1 MVQFNQIALPIET
14 GKAYVTTMAFEF
26 LLDIVT
32 IPEDVI
38 ENNKGFWLF
47 DERIDNSFL
56 IDVYD
61 STATFSPLRLD
72 CNGQEYYGVGILEF
86 KGTEQFLPADCLPE
100 LCAIKERIKTDK
112 NLAGKQATVILRKG
126 DVRHI
131 YNDTESRETTT
142 MEKKDNPLF
151 NFMLASLI
159 SSDTIYDAATA
170 EKSLDRLRKLY
181 AQDRWSEE
189 EKKMIQDC
197 IKIAERDLNMYREQ
211 ENSDR
216 ADINL
221 NLLNNGQDNNNKG

>member
-1 MVQFNQIALPIET
+1 MVPFNLIALPIET
-14 GKAYVTTMAFEF
+14 RKTYVTTMTFEF

-38 ENNKGFWLF
+38 EDNKGFWLF
-47 DERIDNSFL
+47 DERFDNSFL

-112 NLAGKQATVILRKG
+112 NLAGKKVTVILRKG
-126 DVRHI
+126 EEVHI
-131 YNDTESRETTT
+131 YNSDTE
-142 MEKKDNPLF
+142 EKKEDPLF

-159 SSDTIYDAATA
+159 SSDTICDAATA

-197 IKIAERDLNMYREQ
+197 ISIAERDLNMYREQ

-221 NLLNNGQDNNNKG
+221 NLFNNGQDNNKD

>member
-1 MVQFNQIALPIET
+1 MVPFNQIALPIEA
-14 GKAYVTTMAFEF
+14 GKAYVTTMTFEF

-38 ENNKGFWLF
+38 EDNKGFWLF
-47 DERIDNSFL
+47 DERLDNSFL
-56 IDVYD
+56 IDVYAHN
-61 STATFSPLRLD
+61 TTFSGIEFEVKGKTYED
-72 CNGQEYYGVGILEF
+72 AGILEF
-86 KGTEQFLPADCLPE
+86 DGTEQFLPADCLPE
-100 LCAIKERIKTDK
+100 LCAIKECIKTDK
-112 NLAGKQATVILRKG
+112 NLAGKKATVILRKG
-126 DVRHI
+126 EAIHI

-159 SSDTIYDAATA
+159 SSDTIYDSATA

-189 EKKMIQDC
+189 EKKMILDS

-216 ADINL
+216 TDINL
-221 NLLNNGQDNNNKG
+221 NLFNNGQNNNKG

>member
-1 MVQFNQIALPIET
+1 MVPFNQIALPIET
-14 GKAYVTTMAFEF
+14 RRTYVTTMTFEF

-38 ENNKGFWLF
+38 EDNKGFWLF
-47 DERIDNSFL
+47 DERLDNSFL
-56 IDVYD
+56 IDVYAHN
-61 STATFSPLRLD
+61 TMFSD
-72 CNGQEYYGVGILEF
+72 IEFEAKGKTYEGAGILEF
-86 KGTEQFLPADCLPE
+86 DGTEQFLPADCLPA
-100 LCAIKERIKTDK
+100 LCAIKERIKSDK
-112 NLAGKQATVILRKG
+112 NLAGKKATVILRKG
-126 DVRHI
+126 EVRHL
-131 YNDTESRETTT
+131 YNDTETTETTT

-151 NFMLASLI
+151 NLMLASII

-197 IKIAERDLNMYREQ
+197 ISIAERDLNMYREQ

-221 NLLNNGQDNNNKG
+221 NLFNNGQDNNKD